1 MSRQSPDNEGYKP
14 ADLTPTEPA
23 PPDPA
28 DLQLAPDKPLGY
40 AWSLLFIVLLG
51 LLAHGSTLTI
61 IGASLREIADDM
73 DASVSLLGWAL
84 TGAFLSQAIG
94 STIAGKLGDL
104 YGHRR
109 IYLIGSAIFVAGIFA
124 SGLAWGPLSLI
135 GFRVLAGLG
144 GSMMIPTGMAMIM
157 IAFPPYARPR
167 ALGWFHAVATGG
179 PAIGLAVGGSIVDL
193 LGWRA
198 VFFLYG
204 PFALVGGVLAYMVF
218 RPTPRQHGVSVDYFG
233 AVLLAVIASSLLLA
247 IDRGDALGFRHP
259 FVIAMLVLFPLGL
272 IVFLRVQSQKSMPLV
287 PLEYFRLRNY
297 SGPAVTMI
305 VANFVYMG
313 GFAITPLLLQD
324 HFGFDLAVVTLLLLA
339 RPMTFSLASPFG
351 GMMAQ
356 RAGESPAAVL
366 GGFFMLLSMVIF
378 ALSPHIDM
386 FFVVIIALV
395 LSGACFGMV
404 MPSMQIVVANTIP
417 ERDFGVAMGVIQT
430 LSSLSVAAGI
440 QTMLVVLGEAR
451 NPGAFTGAF
460 LVGGVISLAGIVSAS
475 MIRSTMRHRQVVI
488 PPPD

>member
-1 MSRQSPDNEGYKP
+1 MAGGDGGKKLDEESYQPV
-14 ADLTPTEPA
+14 
-23 PPDPA
+23 DPA

-61 IGASLREIADDM
+61 IGASLRVIAEDM
-73 DASVSLLGWAL
+73 DASVTLLGWTL

-94 STIAGKLGDL
+94 ATIAGKLGDL

-109 IYLIGSAIFVAGIFA
+109 IYLAGSMIFVAGIFA
-124 SGLAWGPLSLI
+124 SGLAWDPLSLI
-135 GFRVLAGLG
+135 GFRVMAGLG
-144 GSMMIPTGMAMIM
+144 GSMMMPTGMAMIM
-157 IAFPPYARPR
+157 IAFPPYVRPR
-167 ALGWFHAVATGG
+167 ALGWFHVVATGG

-204 PFALVGGVLAYMVF
+204 PFALAGGVLAYLVF

-233 AVLLAVIASSLLLA
+233 AALLAVISSSLLLG
-247 IDRGDALGFRHP
+247 IDRGGALGFRHP
-259 FVIAMLVLFPLGL
+259 FALAMFAVFPLGL
-272 IVFLRVQSQKSMPLV
+272 IVFLRSQSRKPTPLV

-297 SGPAVTMI
+297 SGPAVTMT

-324 HFGFDLAVVTLLLLA
+324 HFGFGLSVVTLLLLA

-366 GGFFMLLSMVIF
+366 GTFFMLLSMVIF

-386 FFVVIIALV
+386 FFVVVIALV

-417 ERDFGVAMGVIQT
+417 ERDLGVAMGVIQT

-440 QTMLVVLGEAR
+440 QTMLVVLGKAR
-451 NPGAFTGAF
+451 NPGSFTSAF
-460 LVGGVISLAGIVSAS
+460 LVGAAISLVGIVSAS
-475 MIRSTMRHRQVVI
+475 VIRSTMRHKQVVI
-488 PPPD
+488 PPPG

>member
-1 MSRQSPDNEGYKP
+1 MSRQSPENEGYRP
-14 ADLTPTEPA
+14 V
-23 PPDPA
+23 DPA
-28 DLQLAPDKPLGY
+28 DLQLAPDKPIGY
-40 AWSLLFIVLLG
+40 AWALLAIVLLG

-61 IGASLREIADDM
+61 IGASLRVIAEDM

-84 TGAFLSQAIG
+84 TGAFLAQAIG
-94 STIAGKLGDL
+94 ATIAGKLGDL

-109 IYLIGSAIFVAGIFA
+109 IYLAGSAIFVTGIFA
-124 SGLAWGPLSLI
+124 SGLAWDPLSLI
-135 GFRVLAGLG
+135 GFRIMAGLG
-144 GSMMIPTGMAMIM
+144 GSMMTPTGMAMIM

-179 PAIGLAVGGSIVDL
+179 PAIGLAVGGSIVDF

-204 PFALVGGVLAYMVF
+204 PFALAGGVLAYKIF

-233 AVLLAVIASSLLLA
+233 AVLLAIIASSLLLA
-247 IDRGDALGFRHP
+247 IDRGDALGFNHP
-259 FVIAMLVLFPLGL
+259 FAVAMFVIFLAGL
-272 IVFLRVQSQKSMPLV
+272 IFFLRAQKQNPMPLV

-324 HFGFDLAVVTLLLLA
+324 HFGFELSVVTLLLLA

-366 GGFFMLLSMVIF
+366 GSFFMLLSMLIF
-378 ALSPHIDM
+378 AVSPHIDM
-386 FFVVIIALV
+386 FFTVVIALV

-417 ERDFGVAMGVIQT
+417 ERDLGVAMGVIQT
-430 LSSLSVAAGI
+430 LSSLAVAAGI

-451 NPGAFTGAF
+451 NPGAFTSAF
-460 LVGGVISLAGIVSAS
+460 LVGGAVSLVGIVSS
-475 MIRSTMRHRQVVI
+475 NMIRSTMRHRQIVI
-488 PPPD
+488 PPPE